1 MAVNTEAK
9 SGIVGAPTVAELVQ
23 RAAELV
29 PALKERAAHCEELR
43 QIPPETVEDFKKAEF
58 LRIAQ
63 PVRFGGLGYDVEAV
77 TEVAM
82 EIGRGCGSSAWMAA
96 QWPGHNF
103 MVGYWPE
110 EAQEEYFGTSG
121 PDTMS
126 STASAIVKLDVD
138 EKKDGFQVS
147 AHLKFSSGCDYAEW
161 ILLNMPPYGE
171 CLVPKSDFKVVDDW
185 YVMGLQGTGSKAV
198 VMEDI
203 FIPKHRFISME
214 ALMTGRVVGSEMYP
228 ENLYYR
234 VPFHIALNT
243 MLVSAVIGATRGL
256 IEVFD
261 ERVLTRKDGHT
272 QQPAFQ
278 RPGTQLRFAE
288 ATAEVDAAV
297 LVAREIHRGIH
308 EAGRSEDIMDPMER
322 ARLRRNV
329 AYATKLCVQ
338 AADRLGEG
346 GDASGHYSSSPFQR
360 LARDVH
366 MGALQFVLTW
376 DEPAMAYSQRRWGM
390 ETEAF
395 TS

>member
-9 SGIVGAPTVAELVQ
+9 SGIADAPTVEELVQ
-23 RAAELV
+23 RASDLV
-29 PALKERAAHCEELR
+29 PTLKERSAHCEEIR
-43 QIPPETVEDFKKAEF
+43 QIPAETVEDFKNAEF

-82 EIGRGCGSSAWMAA
+82 EIGRGCASSAWMAG

-103 MVGYWPE
+103 MIGYWPE

-126 STASAIVKLDVD
+126 STASAIVKMDAE
-138 EKKDGFQVS
+138 EKNDGYQVS

-171 CLVPKSDFKVVDDW
+171 CLVPKSDFEVVDDW

-198 VMEDI
+198 VMDDI

-214 ALMTGRVVGSEMYP
+214 ALMTGRPVGAEMYR
-228 ENLYYR
+228 ENPYYR

-243 MLVSAVIGATRGL
+243 MLVAAVIGAARGL
-256 IEVFD
+256 IETFD
-261 ERVLTRKDGHT
+261 ERVVKRMDGHT
-272 QQPAFQ
+272 MQPAFK

-288 ATAEVDAAV
+288 ATAEVDAAI
-297 LVAREIHRGIH
+297 LVARDIHSSLKELGAMEEIM
-308 EAGRSEDIMDPMER
+308 SPMER

-329 AYATKLCVQ
+329 AFATKLCLQ
-338 AADRLGEG
+338 AADRLAES

-360 LARDVH
+360 FVRDVH

-376 DEPAMAYSQRRWGM
+376 DEPALAYSQRRWGLD
-390 ETEAF
+390 TEAF